1 MPNSAEYYLQ
11 ELWRKFVEDA
21 VDYSWVRVLAD
32 SLVKS
37 GPGTIHTVTF
47 SQADAAPTAGSI
59 TIYDSL
65 TEGGQTIFTHTF
77 TTAVFQP
84 TTITLDIPF
93 TIGLY
98 VGFATTADVSVTVTF
113 K

>member
-1 MPNSAEYYLQ
+1 MLVNSSVPYA
-11 ELWRKFVEDA
+11 
-21 VDYSWVRVLAD
+21 WVRVLAD
-32 SLVKS
+32 ALVKT
-37 GPGTIHTVTF
+37 GAGVVHTVTF

-77 TTAVFQP
+77 TTAVFNP
-84 TTITLDIPF
+84 VTILLDIPF
-93 TIGLY
+93 KIGLY
-98 VGFATTADVSVTVTF
+98 IGFTTTADVSVTVSY